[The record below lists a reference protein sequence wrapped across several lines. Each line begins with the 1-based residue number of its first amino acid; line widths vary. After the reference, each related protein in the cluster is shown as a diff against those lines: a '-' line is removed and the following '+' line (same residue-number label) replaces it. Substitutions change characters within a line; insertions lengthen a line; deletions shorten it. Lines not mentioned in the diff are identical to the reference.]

1 MKNVTH
7 PFHEWLT
14 NHKNMGTYYTKNN
27 NTAAT
32 EKDKYGKEGEWDTKE
47 DGFMDE
53 SVWCRKC
60 CRLFD
65 MSFEIIWDKIY

>member
-1 MKNVTH
+1 MLLRYLSSFMLWNIASMKNVTH

-27 NTAAT
+27 NTLAT

-53 SVWCRKC
+53 SV
-60 CRLFD
+60 
-65 MSFEIIWDKIY
+65 

>member
-53 SVWCRKC
+53 SV
-60 CRLFD
+60 
-65 MSFEIIWDKIY
+65 